1 MAAGRPTDYKVE
13 YNEQAYKLSL
23 LGHTDKDLAQFF
35 EVAES
40 TINNWKIDYPEFL
53 ESIKNGKENADAKVA
68 ESLYRRATGQVKVT
82 EETESEK
89 GLYVTTKEL
98 PPDTTAAIFWLKNR
112 QRKAWTDTTKHEHT
126 GEDGAPIGVV
136 FRNMDE
142 RPRGK

>member
-1 MAAGRPTDYKVE
+1 MAGRPTDYKPE

-23 LGHTDKDLAQFF
+23 LGHTDKDLAVFF

-40 TINNWKIDYPEFL
+40 TINNWKLDYPEFL

-112 QRKAWTDTTKHEHT
+112 QRQNWTDTSKHEHT
-126 GEDGAPIGVV
+126 GKEGSPLVITLESDST
-136 FRNMDE
+136 NQE
-142 RPRGK
+142 TE

>member
-1 MAAGRPTDYKVE
+1 MAFGRPSEYKVE
-13 YNEQAYKLSL
+13 FNEQAYKLSL
-23 LGHTDKDLAQFF
+23 LGHTDKDLAVFF
-35 EVAES
+35 EVTET
-40 TINNWKIDYPEFL
+40 TINNWKIEHPDFF

-112 QRKAWTDTTKHEHT
+112 QRKTWTDTTKHEHS

-136 FRNMDE
+136 FKNMDE
-142 RPRGK
+142 RPDSK